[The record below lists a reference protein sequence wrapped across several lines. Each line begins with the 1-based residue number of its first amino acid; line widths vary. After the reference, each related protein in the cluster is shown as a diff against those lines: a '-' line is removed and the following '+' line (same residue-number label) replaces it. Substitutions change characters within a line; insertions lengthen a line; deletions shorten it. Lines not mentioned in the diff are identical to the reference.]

1 MRVMSF
7 FDTEPDLKYSSSNFN
22 NSGTSFFGDGIILPT
37 PTYAVGYSAES
48 HQLPDLAGLEFGEYS
63 EPSVN
68 LQGLVSEAH
77 DFIDMAQI
85 KNEVSD
91 PLAYA
96 VEVKPHNNVDYSNHG
111 HYDGHNGQ
119 YDEREMPDLAYL
131 SSGSP
136 QSSCSTSHHSSSVQP
151 APRSSTSTTTGC
163 KRKRLDK
170 DSDEYRRR
178 REQNN
183 KAVKKSREKAKAD
196 AQLVKER
203 VSRLSR
209 ENDDLE
215 KQVKLLGQKVHDMRE
230 YFARIK
236 PEIPEEMRIKID
248 RFFATTS

>member
-1 MRVMSF
+1 M
-7 FDTEPDLKYSSSNFN
+7 
-22 NSGTSFFGDGIILPT
+22 
-37 PTYAVGYSAES
+37 
-48 HQLPDLAGLEFGEYS
+48 
-63 EPSVN
+63 
-68 LQGLVSEAH
+68 VSEAH